1 MLLNTMFTKKR
12 SCLKVVELWCIC
24 SKPTESKTWS
34 SPLHKQIWPIKQTKF
49 KVKTRVNKQCHL
61 TVPTV
66 HIVPLLTLQQTLNC
80 DNVDFGAS
88 KLRTHQ
94 LLTCL
99 RTKHVRTKLFGSQ
112 TQTSSFA
119 AVRNPDVS
127 QLVFA
132 ACFRRRPSE
141 RGDPLVTPAS
151 DDTDRRLDVE
161 LTEASSVR
169 QLGYFFFKRSRV

>member
-1 MLLNTMFTKKR
+1 MFTKKR
-12 SCLKVVELWCIC
+12 SCLKVVELLCIC

-66 HIVPLLTLQQTLNC
+66 HIAPLLTLQQTLNC
-80 DNVDFGAS
+80 DNVGAN

-99 RTKHVRTKLFGSQ
+99 RTKQVRSCFAPKHKQARSRPFVTPTFRNLFSPLVFGGGLPRGV
-112 TQTSSFA
+112 TLWWH
-119 AVRNPDVS
+119 
-127 QLVFA
+127 QLVMTLIA
-132 ACFRRRPSE
+132 
-141 RGDPLVTPAS
+141 D
-151 DDTDRRLDVE
+151 
-161 LTEASSVR
+161 
-169 QLGYFFFKRSRV
+169 

>member
-1 MLLNTMFTKKR
+1 MFTKKR
-12 SCLKVVELWCIC
+12 SCLKVVELLCIC

-34 SPLHKQIWPIKQTKF
+34 SPLHKQIWPIKQIKF

-80 DNVDFGAS
+80 DNVDFGVAHTSAACMFANQTSS
-88 KLRTHQ
+88 KLF
-94 LLTCL
+94 C
-99 RTKHVRTKLFGSQ
+99 SQ

-141 RGDPLVTPAS
+141 KWPSGDTN
-151 DDTDRRLDVE
+151 
-161 LTEASSVR
+161 
-169 QLGYFFFKRSRV
+169 